1 MPRIFEVL
9 VIIVVNLVQFYSIF
23 DIYYTSPLTHGMN
36 IIPLNISAPTTHV
49 IFMVS
54 DGLRADK
61 IFSQDMKY
69 TPFLRDVLLHRGLWG
84 VSHTR
89 VPTESRPA
97 HVAMLGGFNEDVA
110 SITKGWKVNPV
121 EFDSVLNRSFLA
133 WIWGYKEVV
142 MSFVPPSTNHIKATP
157 CPDELSDL
165 AKTNPTEID
174 RWVVNQFLDLIDHS
188 GDFFDNLNATSSDYR
203 QGRMIFLHLDAADM
217 VGHSFKPDSHE
228 YTEVLRN
235 LDNIVFQV
243 YHKLTE
249 KSRGTDSRI
258 AYIFTS
264 DHGMTEWG
272 SHGSG
277 SFHET
282 VTPLLIWG
290 SGIVGPVEIETSV
303 NNLSGDKIDMYGLP
317 LHNYGRLRREIQ
329 QADLCPLMASL
340 LGVPIPVNS
349 IIKYAE
355 KKKSHFSILFRE
367 FPSLKMS
374 DINNMENVCE
384 SLISSGKY
392 HEAIQEYKHLT
403 SLALNG
409 LNYYHKYDRL
419 YLGFCVSSTFFL
431 WSLVILCRL
440 FNRSDSVECTNYESY
455 LNSFC
460 WTLINCIVIGFGL
473 LVLTFANSW
482 SFGPTVYQLVPLI
495 LVLSLNYSTTRRKQL
510 LTLIN
515 YIWNGLFSTN
525 YEVPSLYTV
534 CSITFASICLLELL
548 IWGFFHRYLLS
559 LACLLFALWPYI
571 DESFRPHEKL
581 ILYLWHT
588 SCCGLAIFPLLPAIG
603 SNMFPTIVFITGLIL
618 TPISII
624 SFRFVSNSQ
633 NHLFV
638 WLSYL
643 FGFIICL
650 SSFSVYAMSFSV
662 IRTGILKIII
672 HIFSWSV
679 IILLPLSVIVL
690 VPTRLGPRM
699 IGWTIVYLVP
709 LLLMST
715 YYEVSFFAVF
725 AVVTYLWFYI
735 ETKTLTLTL
744 KDNIRVWDLGT
755 SIDDSIHSA
764 IQNQYP
770 YSENPLN
777 LKRFRQSLFFIFLL
791 IIGFFGTGNIAS
803 INSFDPRS
811 TFCFTTILNPA
822 LMAILLLIKVMCP
835 MLFLGVIYA
844 AIQLHNGNP
853 DNYSSSINSQRS
865 KRGYHSILAQTGVT
879 AVLSNLIAIHFFVWL
894 KDEGSWLD
902 IGTSISHY
910 VIAMSIS
917 LAGFLFTLLGREMLS
932 FSVNSNINQKL
943 LKVSNKHV

>member
-1 MPRIFEVL
+1 
-9 VIIVVNLVQFYSIF
+9 
-23 DIYYTSPLTHGMN
+23 
-36 IIPLNISAPTTHV
+36 
-49 IFMVS
+49 
-54 DGLRADK
+54 
-61 IFSQDMKY
+61 
-69 TPFLRDVLLHRGLWG
+69 
-84 VSHTR
+84 
-89 VPTESRPA
+89 
-97 HVAMLGGFNEDVA
+97 
-110 SITKGWKVNPV
+110 
-121 EFDSVLNRSFLA
+121 
-133 WIWGYKEVV
+133 
-142 MSFVPPSTNHIKATP
+142 
-157 CPDELSDL
+157 
-165 AKTNPTEID
+165 
-174 RWVVNQFLDLIDHS
+174 
-188 GDFFDNLNATSSDYR
+188 
-203 QGRMIFLHLDAADM
+203 MIFLHLDAADM
-217 VGHSFKPDSHE
+217 VGHSFKPNSHE

-235 LDNIVFQV
+235 LDNVVFQV

-249 KSRGTDSRI
+249 KSRGTDSHI
-258 AYIFTS
+258 AYILTS

-272 SHGSG
+272 SHGAG

-290 SGIVGPVEIETSV
+290 SGIVSPVEIETNV
-303 NNLSGDKIDMYGLP
+303 NDLSEDKIDMYGLP
-317 LHNYGRLRREIQ
+317 VHNYGRLRREIQ

-340 LGVPIPVNS
+340 LGIPIPVNS
-349 IIKYAE
+349 IGQVPVEFLKIPEYDKAKLTRANWLQIYGQLKIKYSE

-392 HEAIQEYKHLT
+392 HEAIQKYKHLT

-419 YLGFCVSSTFFL
+419 YLGFCVSSTFCL

-440 FNRSDSVECTNYESY
+440 FNRSDHVECRNYPSY
-455 LNSFC
+455 LNSFY

-482 SFGPTVYQLVPLI
+482 SLGPTVYQLVPLI
-495 LVLSLNYSTTRRKQL
+495 LVLSLNYSRTRRKQL
-510 LTLIN
+510 LTMIN
-515 YIWNGLFSTN
+515 YLWNGLFATDYGVS
-525 YEVPSLYTV
+525 SLYTV
-534 CSITFASICLLELL
+534 CSITFASICLLEML

-571 DESFRPHEKL
+571 DESFRPHEKS
-581 ILYLWHT
+581 ILSLWHI
-588 SCCGLAIFPLLPAIG
+588 SCCGLGIFPLLPAIG
-603 SNMFPTIVFITGLIL
+603 SNMCPTIVFITGLIL
-618 TPISII
+618 TPMSTI
-624 SFRFVSNSQ
+624 SFRFVSSSQ
-633 NHLFV
+633 NHLFI
-638 WLSYL
+638 WLGYL
-643 FGFIICL
+643 FGFVICL
-650 SSFSVYAMSFSV
+650 SSFAVYAMSFSV

-679 IILLPLSVIVL
+679 IILLPVSVILL

-735 ETKTLTLTL
+735 ETKTLIL
-744 KDNIRVWDLGT
+744 KDNIRVWDLET
-755 SIDDSIHSA
+755 STDDSIHSA

-770 YSENPLN
+770 YSESPLN

-844 AIQLHNGNP
+844 AIQSHNG
-853 DNYSSSINSQRS
+853 NYSSSINNQKS
-865 KRGYHSILAQTGVT
+865 KRGYHSILAQTGLT

-917 LAGFLFTLLGREMLS
+917 LAGFLFTLLGKEMLS
-932 FSVNSNINQKL
+932 FSVSSNIHQKL

>member
-235 LDNIVFQV
+235 LDNVVFQV

-349 IIKYAE
+349 IGQVPVEFLKIPEYDKVKLTRANWLQIYGQLKIKYAE

-419 YLGFCVSSTFFL
+419 YLG
-431 WSLVILCRL
+431 
-440 FNRSDSVECTNYESY
+440 
-455 LNSFC
+455 
-460 WTLINCIVIGFGL
+460 
-473 LVLTFANSW
+473 
-482 SFGPTVYQLVPLI
+482 
-495 LVLSLNYSTTRRKQL
+495 
-510 LTLIN
+510 
-515 YIWNGLFSTN
+515 
-525 YEVPSLYTV
+525 
-534 CSITFASICLLELL
+534 
-548 IWGFFHRYLLS
+548 
-559 LACLLFALWPYI
+559 
-571 DESFRPHEKL
+571 
-581 ILYLWHT
+581 
-588 SCCGLAIFPLLPAIG
+588 
-603 SNMFPTIVFITGLIL
+603 
-618 TPISII
+618 
-624 SFRFVSNSQ
+624 
-633 NHLFV
+633 
-638 WLSYL
+638 
-643 FGFIICL
+643 
-650 SSFSVYAMSFSV
+650 
-662 IRTGILKIII
+662 
-672 HIFSWSV
+672 
-679 IILLPLSVIVL
+679 
-690 VPTRLGPRM
+690 
-699 IGWTIVYLVP
+699 
-709 LLLMST
+709 
-715 YYEVSFFAVF
+715 YEVSFFAVF

-764 IQNQYP
+764 IQNRYP

-822 LMAILLLIKVMCP
+822 LMAILLLIK
-835 MLFLGVIYA
+835 
-844 AIQLHNGNP
+844 
-853 DNYSSSINSQRS
+853 
-865 KRGYHSILAQTGVT
+865 
-879 AVLSNLIAIHFFVWL
+879 
-894 KDEGSWLD
+894 
-902 IGTSISHY
+902 
-910 VIAMSIS
+910 
-917 LAGFLFTLLGREMLS
+917 
-932 FSVNSNINQKL
+932 
-943 LKVSNKHV
+943 

>member
-9 VIIVVNLVQFYSIF
+9 GIIVMNLVQFYSIF
-23 DIYYTSPLTHGMN
+23 DIYYTSPLTNGMN
-36 IIPLNISAPTTHV
+36 IVPLNISAPTTHV

-61 IFSQDMKY
+61 IFSQDMEY

-110 SITKGWKVNPV
+110 SITKGWKTNPV

-142 MSFVPPSTNHIKATP
+142 MSFVPPSTNHVKATP

-174 RWVVNQFLDLIDHS
+174 RWVVNQFLDFVDYS

-228 YTEVLRN
+228 YTEVLLN

-258 AYIFTS
+258 AYILTS

-272 SHGSG
+272 SHGAG

-290 SGIVGPVEIETSV
+290 SGIVGPLEIETNV
-303 NNLSGDKIDMYGLP
+303 NNLSEDKIDMYGLP

-340 LGVPIPVNS
+340 LGIPIPVNS
-349 IIKYAE
+349 IGQVPVEFLKIPEYDKAKLTRANWLQIYGQLKIKYAE

-374 DINNMENVCE
+374 DINNMENACE

-392 HEAIQEYKHLT
+392 HEA
-403 SLALNG
+403 
-409 LNYYHKYDRL
+409 
-419 YLGFCVSSTFFL
+419 
-431 WSLVILCRL
+431 
-440 FNRSDSVECTNYESY
+440 
-455 LNSFC
+455 
-460 WTLINCIVIGFGL
+460 
-473 LVLTFANSW
+473 
-482 SFGPTVYQLVPLI
+482 
-495 LVLSLNYSTTRRKQL
+495 
-510 LTLIN
+510 
-515 YIWNGLFSTN
+515 
-525 YEVPSLYTV
+525 
-534 CSITFASICLLELL
+534 

-571 DESFRPHEKL
+571 DGSFRPHK
-581 ILYLWHT
+581 
-588 SCCGLAIFPLLPAIG
+588 
-603 SNMFPTIVFITGLIL
+603 
-618 TPISII
+618 
-624 SFRFVSNSQ
+624 
-633 NHLFV
+633 
-638 WLSYL
+638 
-643 FGFIICL
+643 
-650 SSFSVYAMSFSV
+650 
-662 IRTGILKIII
+662 K
-672 HIFSWSV
+672 
-679 IILLPLSVIVL
+679 
-690 VPTRLGPRM
+690 
-699 IGWTIVYLVP
+699 
-709 LLLMST
+709 
-715 YYEVSFFAVF
+715 
-725 AVVTYLWFYI
+725 
-735 ETKTLTLTL
+735 
-744 KDNIRVWDLGT
+744 VWDLET
-755 SIDDSIHSA
+755 STDDSIHSA

-770 YSENPLN
+770 CSESPLN
-777 LKRFRQSLFFIFLL
+777 LKGFRQSLFFIFLL

-844 AIQLHNGNP
+844 AIQLHNGN
-853 DNYSSSINSQRS
+853 YSSSINNQKS

-917 LAGFLFTLLGREMLS
+917 LAGFLFTLLGKEMLS
-932 FSVNSNINQKL
+932 FSVSSNIHQKL
-943 LKVSNKHV
+943 LKVSNKYV

>member
-1 MPRIFEVL
+1 MPQILEVL
-9 VIIVVNLVQFYSIF
+9 GIIVVNLVQFYSIF
-23 DIYYTSPLTHGMN
+23 DIYYTSPLTNGMN
-36 IIPLNISAPTTHV
+36 VIPLNISAPTTHV

-69 TPFLRDVLLHRGLWG
+69 TPFLRDILLHRGLWG

-110 SITKGWKVNPV
+110 SITKGWKMNPV

-142 MSFVPPSTNHIKATP
+142 MSFVPPSTNHVKATP

-174 RWVVNQFLDLIDHS
+174 RWVVNQFLDFVDYS
-188 GDFFDNLNATSSDYR
+188 GDFFDNLNATSSDHR

-228 YTEVLRN
+228 YAEVLRN
-235 LDNIVFQV
+235 LDNVVFQV

-258 AYIFTS
+258 AYILTS

-272 SHGSG
+272 SHGAG

-290 SGIVGPVEIETSV
+290 SGIVGPVEIETNV
-303 NNLSGDKIDMYGLP
+303 NDLSEDKIDMYGLP
-317 LHNYGRLRREIQ
+317 VHNYGRLRREIQ

-340 LGVPIPVNS
+340 LGIPIPVNS
-349 IIKYAE
+349 IGQVPVEFLKIPEYDKAKLTRANWLQIYGQLKIKYSE

-392 HEAIQEYKHLT
+392 HEAIQKYKHLT

-419 YLGFCVSSTFFL
+419 YLGFCVSSTFCL

-440 FNRSDSVECTNYESY
+440 FNRSDHVECRNYPSY
-455 LNSFC
+455 LNSFY

-482 SFGPTVYQLVPLI
+482 SLGPTVYQLVPLI
-495 LVLSLNYSTTRRKQL
+495 LVLSLNYSRTRRKQL
-510 LTLIN
+510 LAMIN
-515 YIWNGLFSTN
+515 YLWNGLFATDYGVS
-525 YEVPSLYTV
+525 SLYTV
-534 CSITFASICLLELL
+534 CSITFASICLLEMLS
-548 IWGFFHRYLLS
+548 ILS
-559 LACLLFALWPYI
+559 L
-571 DESFRPHEKL
+571 
-581 ILYLWHT
+581 WHI
-588 SCCGLAIFPLLPAIG
+588 SCCGLGIFPLLPAIG
-603 SNMFPTIVFITGLIL
+603 SNMCPTIVFITGLIL
-618 TPISII
+618 TPMSII
-624 SFRFVSNSQ
+624 SFRFVSSSQ
-633 NHLFV
+633 NHLFI
-638 WLSYL
+638 WLGYL
-643 FGFIICL
+643 FGFVICL
-650 SSFSVYAMSFSV
+650 SSFAVYAMSFSV
-662 IRTGILKIII
+662 IRTGIWKIII

-679 IILLPLSVIVL
+679 IILLPVSVILL

-735 ETKTLTLTL
+735 ETKTLIL
-744 KDNIRVWDLGT
+744 KDNIRVWDLET
-755 SIDDSIHSA
+755 TTDDSIHSA

-770 YSENPLN
+770 YSDSPLN

-844 AIQLHNGNP
+844 AIQLHNGN
-853 DNYSSSINSQRS
+853 YSSSINNQKS
-865 KRGYHSILAQTGVT
+865 KRGYHSILAQTGLT

-917 LAGFLFTLLGREMLS
+917 LAGFLFTLLGKEMLS
-932 FSVNSNINQKL
+932 FSVSSNIHQKL
-943 LKVSNKHV
+943 L

>member
-1 MPRIFEVL
+1 MFVVP
-9 VIIVVNLVQFYSIF
+9 VILK
-23 DIYYTSPLTHGMN
+23 
-36 IIPLNISAPTTHV
+36 
-49 IFMVS
+49 
-54 DGLRADK
+54 R
-61 IFSQDMKY
+61 
-69 TPFLRDVLLHRGLWG
+69 
-84 VSHTR
+84 
-89 VPTESRPA
+89 
-97 HVAMLGGFNEDVA
+97 
-110 SITKGWKVNPV
+110 WKMNPV

-142 MSFVPPSTNHIKATP
+142 MSFVPPSTNHVKATP

-174 RWVVNQFLDLIDHS
+174 RWVVNQFLDFVDYS

-235 LDNIVFQV
+235 LDNVVFQV
-243 YHKLTE
+243 YHKLTA

-258 AYIFTS
+258 AYILTS

-272 SHGSG
+272 SHGAG

-290 SGIVGPVEIETSV
+290 SGIVGPVEIETNV
-303 NNLSGDKIDMYGLP
+303 NDLSEDKIDMYGLP
-317 LHNYGRLRREIQ
+317 VHNYGRLRREIQ

-340 LGVPIPVNS
+340 LGIPIPVNS
-349 IIKYAE
+349 IGQVPVEFLKIPEYDKAKLTRANWLQIYGQLKIKYSE

-392 HEAIQEYKHLT
+392 HEAIQKYKHLT

-419 YLGFCVSSTFFL
+419 YLGFCVSSTFCL

-440 FNRSDSVECTNYESY
+440 FNRSDHVECRNYPSY
-455 LNSFC
+455 LNSFY

-482 SFGPTVYQLVPLI
+482 SLGPTVYQLVPLI
-495 LVLSLNYSTTRRKQL
+495 LVLSLNYSRTRRKQL
-510 LTLIN
+510 LTMIN
-515 YIWNGLFSTN
+515 YLWNGLFAKDYRVS
-525 YEVPSLYTV
+525 SLYTI
-534 CSITFASICLLELL
+534 CSITFASICLLEML

-571 DESFRPHEKL
+571 DDSFRPHEKS
-581 ILYLWHT
+581 ILSLWHI
-588 SCCGLAIFPLLPAIG
+588 SCCGLGIFPLLPAIG
-603 SNMFPTIVFITGLIL
+603 SNMCPTIVFITGLIL
-618 TPISII
+618 TPMSII
-624 SFRFVSNSQ
+624 SFRFVSSSQ
-633 NHLFV
+633 NHLFI
-638 WLSYL
+638 WLGYL
-643 FGFIICL
+643 FGFVICL
-650 SSFSVYAMSFSV
+650 SSFAVYAMSFSV
-662 IRTGILKIII
+662 IRTGILKIFI

-679 IILLPLSVIVL
+679 IILLPVSVILL

-735 ETKTLTLTL
+735 ETKTLIL
-744 KDNIRVWDLGT
+744 KDNIRVWDLQT
-755 SIDDSIHSA
+755 STDDSIHSA
-764 IQNQYP
+764 IQNQYS
-770 YSENPLN
+770 YSESPLN

-822 LMAILLLIKVMCP
+822 LMAILLLIKIMCP

-844 AIQLHNGNP
+844 AIQLHNGN
-853 DNYSSSINSQRS
+853 YSSSVNNQKS

-917 LAGFLFTLLGREMLS
+917 LAGFLFTLLGKEMLS
-932 FSVNSNINQKL
+932 FSVSSNIRQKL